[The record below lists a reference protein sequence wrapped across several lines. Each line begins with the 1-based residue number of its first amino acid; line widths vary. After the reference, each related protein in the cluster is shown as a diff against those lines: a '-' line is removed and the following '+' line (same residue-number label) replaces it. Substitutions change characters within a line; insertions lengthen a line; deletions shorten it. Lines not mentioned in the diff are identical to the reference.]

1 MHVGVHLEI
10 PCQFSAHFLRLKPFS
25 TASKSFG
32 LIELLVK
39 NLRSEFRC
47 NYNTINEID
56 PCEHEN
62 GIRI

>member
-1 MHVGVHLEI
+1 MSVGVHLEI
-10 PCQFSAHFLRLKPFS
+10 PSQYSAHFLRLELFS

-39 NLRSEFRC
+39 NLRSDFRC
-47 NYNTINEID
+47 NYNTINESD
-56 PCEHEN
+56 PWEHEN